1 MAFLFYYG
9 FVINRR
15 TLGRTGLQVSEIGY
29 GAWGL
34 GGNQWR
40 GHVEDDALAALR
52 RALELGLNFI
62 DTALAY
68 NEGHSERLIAQT
80 LRETGAK
87 AYVATKVPPKNR
99 LWPAQPGIGL
109 DEVFPYDY
117 IVESTNTSLKNLA
130 TDTIDL
136 MQFHVWN
143 PEWIARDEWRR
154 AIEDLKKAGKV
165 RFWGISINDHQP
177 DSALDAVRTGV
188 IDTVQVI
195 YNIFDQTPENKLF
208 PLCRELN
215 IGVLAR
221 CPLDEGALTGAIAP
235 ETEFDPKEFRAWYFR
250 GDRKQLVFEKVNKLR
265 ADLEAAGVT
274 KPLAD
279 TALRFCIT
287 HPAVSSVIPGMRKV
301 RNVEQNM
308 AVSGEGPLPEN
319 IVQLLRRHAWNK
331 NFYT

>member
-1 MAFLFYYG
+1 M
-9 FVINRR
+9 VINRR

-40 GHVEDDALAALR
+40 GHLEQDALAALR

-68 NEGHSERLIAQT
+68 NEGHSEQLISKT
-80 LRETGAK
+80 LKETGAQ
-87 AYVATKVPPKNR
+87 AYVATKVPPMNR

-109 DEVFPYDY
+109 DAVFPYDY
-117 IVESTNTSLKNLA
+117 IVQCTEKSLKNLA
-130 TDTIDL
+130 VDTIDL
-136 MQFHVWN
+136 QQFHVWN
-143 PEWIARDEWRR
+143 PEWVEREEWRR

-177 DSALDAVRTGV
+177 DSALSALHTGL

-195 YNIFDQTPENKLF
+195 YNIFDQTPEQNLY
-208 PLCRELN
+208 PLCQQLN
-215 IGVLAR
+215 VGVLAR
-221 CPLDEGALTGAIAP
+221 CPLDEGALTGAITA
-235 ETEFDPKEFRAWYFR
+235 ETQFDPQEFRAWYFR
-250 GDRKQLVFEKVNKLR
+250 DNRKQLVVEKVDALR
-265 ADLEAAGVT
+265 AALAAAGVT
-274 KPLAD
+274 EPLAK

-308 AVSGEGPLPEN
+308 AASQDGPLPPA
-319 IVQLLRRHAWNK
+319 IKDLLRNHAWKK
-331 NFYT
+331 NFYS

>member
-1 MAFLFYYG
+1 M
-9 FVINRR
+9 VINRR

-40 GHVEDDALAALR
+40 GHLEQDALAALR

-68 NEGHSERLIAQT
+68 NDGHSEQLIAQT
-80 LRETGAK
+80 LRETGANS
-87 AYVATKVPPKNR
+87 YVATKVPPRNR

-109 DEVFPYDY
+109 DDVFPYDY
-117 IVESTNTSLKNLA
+117 IVECTETSLKNLA
-130 TDTIDL
+130 VETIDL
-136 MQFHVWN
+136 QQFHVWN
-143 PEWIARDEWRR
+143 PEWVGRDEWRR
-154 AIEDLKKAGKV
+154 AIQDLKQAGKV

-177 DSALDAVRTGV
+177 DSALSAIRTGL

-195 YNIFDQTPENKLF
+195 YNIFDQSPGQNLY

-215 IGVLAR
+215 VGVLAR
-221 CPLDEGALTGAIAP
+221 CPLDEGALTGAITPAS
-235 ETEFDPKEFRAWYFR
+235 EFDPQEFRAWYFR
-250 GDRKQLVFEKVNKLR
+250 GDRKQQVVEKVDALR
-265 ADLEAAGVT
+265 ATLEAAGVSA
-274 KPLAD
+274 PLAA

-287 HPAVSSVIPGMRKV
+287 PPQVSTVIPGMRKV

-308 AVSGEGPLPEN
+308 AVSQQGPLPTGVTE
-319 IVQLLRRHAWNK
+319 LLRNHAWNK
-331 NFYT
+331 NFYS

>member
-1 MAFLFYYG
+1 M
-9 FVINRR
+9 VINRR

-40 GHVEDDALAALR
+40 GHLEQDALAALR

-68 NEGHSERLIAQT
+68 NDGHSEQLIAQT
-80 LRETGAK
+80 LRETGANS
-87 AYVATKVPPKNR
+87 YVATKVPPRNR

-109 DEVFPYDY
+109 DDVFPYDY
-117 IVESTNTSLKNLA
+117 IVECTETSLKNLA
-130 TDTIDL
+130 VETIDL
-136 MQFHVWN
+136 QQFHVWN
-143 PEWIARDEWRR
+143 PEWVGRDEWRR
-154 AIEDLKKAGKV
+154 AIQDLKQAGKV

-177 DSALDAVRTGV
+177 DSALSAIRTGL

-195 YNIFDQTPENKLF
+195 YNIFDQSPGQNLY

-215 IGVLAR
+215 VGVLAR
-221 CPLDEGALTGAIAP
+221 CPLDEGALTGAITPAS
-235 ETEFDPKEFRAWYFR
+235 EFDPQEFRAWYFR
-250 GDRKQLVFEKVNKLR
+250 GDRKQQVVEKVDALR
-265 ADLEAAGVT
+265 ATLEAAGVSA
-274 KPLAD
+274 PLAA

-287 HPAVSSVIPGMRKV
+287 PPQVSTVIPGMRKV

-308 AVSGEGPLPEN
+308 AVSQQGPLPAAVTE
-319 IVQLLRRHAWNK
+319 LLRNHAWNK
-331 NFYT
+331 NFYS

>member
-1 MAFLFYYG
+1 M
-9 FVINRR
+9 VINRR

-40 GHVEDDALAALR
+40 GHLEQDALAALR

-68 NEGHSERLIAQT
+68 NDGHSEQLIAQT

-87 AYVATKVPPKNR
+87 SYVATKVPPRNR

-109 DEVFPYDY
+109 DDVFPYDY
-117 IVESTNTSLKNLA
+117 IVECTETSLKNLA
-130 TDTIDL
+130 VESIDL
-136 MQFHVWN
+136 QQFHVWN
-143 PEWIARDEWRR
+143 QEWVERDEWRR
-154 AIEDLKKAGKV
+154 AIEDLKRAGKV

-177 DSALDAVRTGV
+177 DSALSAIRTGL

-195 YNIFDQTPENKLF
+195 YNIFDQTPGQNLY

-215 IGVLAR
+215 VGVLAR
-221 CPLDEGALTGAIAP
+221 CPLDEGALTGAITPAS
-235 ETEFDPKEFRAWYFR
+235 EFDPQEFRAWYFR
-250 GDRKQLVFEKVNKLR
+250 GDRKQQVVEKVGALR
-265 ADLEAAGVT
+265 AALEAAGVSA
-274 KPLAD
+274 PLAA

-287 HPAVSSVIPGMRKV
+287 PPEVSTVIPGMRKV

-308 AVSGEGPLPEN
+308 AVSQQGPLPTGVTE
-319 IVQLLRRHAWNK
+319 LLRNHAWNK
-331 NFYT
+331 NFYS